1 MNGIDEKEAL
11 TRFAKRLTQCREGAG
26 LTKKEL
32 AERIGVSIGNISRYE
47 SGIHGAGRE
56 AIMNMA
62 NFFKVSPM
70 WLMGFDVPKHGE
82 DKPDKIIPILGS
94 VAAGTPIEAQEDVI
108 NTITVPENFNVDFGL
123 KVKGNSMTGVGINDG
138 DIVLIHQQ
146 PSLENGEI
154 GVIDIE
160 GEVTLKRFYVDD
172 KKVMLLSENPANPP
186 ILINGKECTKKN
198 LRILGKAIYFIG
210 KVK

>member
-1 MNGIDEKEAL
+1 
-11 TRFAKRLTQCREGAG
+11 
-26 LTKKEL
+26 
-32 AERIGVSIGNISRYE
+32 
-47 SGIHGAGRE
+47 
-56 AIMNMA
+56 
-62 NFFKVSPM
+62 
-70 WLMGFDVPKHGE
+70 VPKHGE